1 MAKASVAVS
10 RHRAAGAQRW
20 EQLQAVVGVVAVAGV
35 VDVAACAALECSKS
49 DCPPRVAAPKIVA

>member
-10 RHRAAGAQRW
+10 RHRAAGAQHW
-20 EQLQAVVGVVAVAGV
+20 EQLQAVVVVAVAGV

>member
-10 RHRAAGAQRW
+10 RHRAAGAQHW
-20 EQLQAVVGVVAVAGV
+20 EQLQAVVVVAGA